1 MGITAVLAR
10 NLDDVMEIFDPFFL
24 RKRTVS
30 YKVDFNQCPTRNFTS
45 TYTKSTVSGA
55 MSFFQV
61 VLSLSGSLT
70 VF

>member
-1 MGITAVLAR
+1 MGITEVLTR

-24 RKRTVS
+24 RKQSVN

-55 MSFFQV
+55 INFC
-61 VLSLSGSLT
+61 
-70 VF
+70 